1 MISRDKSYWLTNAH
15 IPESLIP
22 IDKYNQKTREGLCLV
37 DILIEQG
44 KIKQVVP
51 TTKIKNDN
59 IYREGC
65 WGFPHSR
72 TSPSIPNRGVEQINL
87 HKQIILPCFIDLHTH
102 LDKGHIWERSPNL
115 DGTFDTALK
124 TVRDDAQRYWQTED
138 LTRRIEFSLK
148 SAYAYGTKAI
158 RTHIDSFGQQAD
170 ISWQVLQD
178 LQQKWQ
184 EKITLQG
191 VSLVSLDYY
200 QTAPGVTLADK
211 IQEVDGILGGV
222 AYINPNL
229 DQELDNIFK
238 LAIERNLDL
247 DFHADENGDIDSI
260 CLQKIAQTAIRR
272 QFSGNITC
280 GHCCS
285 LAVQPPEIV
294 SKTIDLVK
302 QAQIAIVSLPMCN
315 LYLQDRQVDGT
326 TPYWR
331 GVTRV
336 HELQQEDIPVS
347 FASDNT
353 RDPFFGF
360 GDLDMLEVWSQAVK
374 IAHLDTPYR
383 DWIDTVTK
391 TPAQVMQLSDAGKIE
406 PGLTADLIIFKA
418 RYFSEL
424 LSRSHRDR
432 IVLRNGQQIDTS
444 LPDYAE
450 LDDLLGI

>member
-1 MISRDKSYWLTNAH
+1 MFSSNKSYWLTNAH

-22 IDKYNQKTREGLCLV
+22 QNNYNQKTRENLCLV
-37 DILIEQG
+37 DVLIEQG

-51 TTKIKNDN
+51 TNTVTD
-59 IYREGC
+59 
-65 WGFPHSR
+65 
-72 TSPSIPNRGVEQINL
+72 RGVEQINL
-87 HKQIILPCFIDLHTH
+87 NKKIILPCFIDLHTH

-124 TVRDDAQRYWQTED
+124 TAIEDGQKYWQTED
-138 LTRRIEFSLK
+138 VYRRMEFSLK

-158 RTHIDSFGQQAD
+158 RTHIDSSGEQAA

-178 LQQKWQ
+178 LQHKWQ
-184 EKITLQG
+184 EKIILQG

-200 QTAPGVTLADK
+200 QTSAGVTLADK

-222 AYINPNL
+222 AYINPDL
-229 DQELDNIFK
+229 DQQLETVFR
-238 LAIERNLDL
+238 LATERNLDL
-247 DFHADENGDIDSI
+247 DFHADENGDYNSI
-260 CLQKIAQTAIRR
+260 CLQKIAQTAIRQ

-285 LAVQPPEIV
+285 LAVQAPEV
-294 SKTIDLVK
+294 RNKTIDLVK
-302 QAQIAIVSLPMCN
+302 QAQINIVSLPMCN
-315 LYLQDRQVDGT
+315 LYLQDRQIDGT

-336 HELQQEDIPVS
+336 HELQQRAIPVA

-374 IAHLDTPYR
+374 IAHLDTPYAN
-383 DWIDTVTK
+383 WIDSVTK

-406 PGLTADLIIFKA
+406 PGLPADLIIFKA

-424 LSRSHRDR
+424 LSRSHNDR

-450 LDDLLGI
+450 LDDLLGIDNY